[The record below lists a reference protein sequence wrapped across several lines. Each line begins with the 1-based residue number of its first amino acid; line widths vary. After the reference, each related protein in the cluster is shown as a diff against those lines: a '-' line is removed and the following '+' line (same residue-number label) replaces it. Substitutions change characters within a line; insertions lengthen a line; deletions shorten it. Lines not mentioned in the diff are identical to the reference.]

1 LHPIFNRES
10 ALPTHKSAEKRIK
23 TSEKARLVNRAVRSA
38 IRSSLKKVRGAASAD
53 EAAKELPNLFSM
65 LDKAARRNQG
75 GVTRNAASNYKRKA
89 QQAVATIAAGGVAL
103 PPVAKAKSA
112 QASKAK
118 AEKAKAAKLARAAS
132 AAKK

>member
-1 LHPIFNRES
+1 
-10 ALPTHKSAEKRIK
+10 LPTHKSAEKRIK
-23 TSEKARLVNRAVRSA
+23 TAAKANQVNRAIRSA
-38 IRSSLKKVRGAASAD
+38 IRTSLKKLRGAASKD
-53 EAAKELPNLFSM
+53 DAAKELPNLYSM

-75 GVTRNAASNYKRKA
+75 GMTKNAASNYKSKA
-89 QQAVATIAAGGVAL
+89 QKAVAKIAAGLAVV

-118 AEKAKAAKLARAAS
+118 AEKAKAAKVARVAS